1 MLQCKEQPAS
11 QQGSVAT
18 VVQPVRPQTLQA
30 NSASSSDWHNTFAIP
45 DLNRFSPHI
54 QSAINNGI
62 ITGRA
67 KREIY
72 QVLRTYI
79 TAFTL
84 YPTPEQYTTIC
95 RNLIEK
101 YPILGDTDGPSK
113 YVSFNLDIYSYN
125 CYLFFCRLHGKW
137 V

>member
-1 MLQCKEQPAS
+1 MLQCKDQPAL

-30 NSASSSDWHNTFAIP
+30 NSASSSDWHNTLAIP

-67 KREIY
+67 KSEIY

-101 YPILGDTDGPSK
+101 YPILAQHFRCLETK
-113 YVSFNLDIYSYN
+113 
-125 CYLFFCRLHGKW
+125 
-137 V
+137 